1 MELTNRRITE
11 IIDIFKENIEL
22 ININSVSCE
31 GKNTE
36 IIKENLKDNFEA
48 IKAMQEVIPIL
59 EMHIKQSPPQKIF
72 PDDRFLAYVCPHC
85 ESSNIRNGD
94 KFCKECGQALDWEW
108 RYEGIKDLILR

>member
-31 GKNTE
+31 GKDTE
-36 IIKENLKDNFEA
+36 IIKETFRDNFEA
-48 IKAMQEVIPIL
+48 VKAMQEVIPIL

-72 PDDRFLAYVCPHC
+72 PDDRFLAYVCPRC
-85 ESSNIRNGD
+85 ESSNIRNGV
-94 KFCKECGQALDWEW
+94 KFCTECGQALDWEW